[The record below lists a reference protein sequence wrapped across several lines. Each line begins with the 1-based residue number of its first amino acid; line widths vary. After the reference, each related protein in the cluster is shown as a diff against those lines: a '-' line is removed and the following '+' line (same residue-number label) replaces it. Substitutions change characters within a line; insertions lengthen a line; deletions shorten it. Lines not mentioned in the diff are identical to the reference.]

1 MAKSKKGYINIISE
15 VNKLLQ
21 EKRSF
26 MGFFWNCYHD
36 EKEQKSFDLSWN
48 NEKDIDLTQ
57 TSYNLDFK
65 VSTFQSRSENI
76 YFNISLFD
84 YETKKEID
92 AGYYYIKNYTGIIG
106 TLETKALL
114 DIIEAGTE
122 ITNKIYF
129 DYH

>member
-1 MAKSKKGYINIISE
+1 MAKSKKEYINIILE

-21 EKRSF
+21 VKRSF
-26 MGFFWNCYHD
+26 MGRFWYCYHD
-36 EKEQKSFDLSWN
+36 EKEEKSFDLSWN
-48 NEKDIDLTQ
+48 NEKEIDLTQ

-92 AGYYYIKNYTGIIG
+92 AGYYYIKNHTGIIG
-106 TLETKALL
+106 ALETEALL